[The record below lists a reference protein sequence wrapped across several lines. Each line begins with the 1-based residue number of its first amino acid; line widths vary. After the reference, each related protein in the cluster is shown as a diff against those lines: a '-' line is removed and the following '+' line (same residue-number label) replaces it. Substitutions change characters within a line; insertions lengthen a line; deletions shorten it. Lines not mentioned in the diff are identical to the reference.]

1 MASTWERISHGSSI
15 CNSGWDS
22 ISRTISSKSFVR
34 CWRTSFLWVTPDD
47 WLSLCERCR
56 SCGKAWPLLGNASSL
71 FNPTTIHPDAGFAN
85 AIHALQGRKATA
97 IDLFQRL
104 ERQVG
109 TIDNRQRSNEKA
121 GEQVSSFQFS
131 VFSFKG
137 LGFRVWGSGRHQ
149 MGMDAALRGGNG
161 EQCDF

>member
-1 MASTWERISHGSSI
+1 MSFFCCTLCFKAQLSRL
-15 CNSGWDS
+15 CCGW
-22 ISRTISSKSFVR
+22 
-34 CWRTSFLWVTPDD
+34 TSFLWVTPDD

-97 IDLFQRL
+97 IVLFQRL

-109 TIDNRQRSNEKA
+109 TIDNGQRSNEKA
-121 GEQVSSFQFS
+121 
-131 VFSFKG
+131 VFSFQG
-137 LGFRVWGSGRHQ
+137 LRFRVQDDTKWGWMRRCAAVMANNATSKLARQSGTSLWNEKNEI
-149 MGMDAALRGGNG
+149 ANS
-161 EQCDF
+161 E